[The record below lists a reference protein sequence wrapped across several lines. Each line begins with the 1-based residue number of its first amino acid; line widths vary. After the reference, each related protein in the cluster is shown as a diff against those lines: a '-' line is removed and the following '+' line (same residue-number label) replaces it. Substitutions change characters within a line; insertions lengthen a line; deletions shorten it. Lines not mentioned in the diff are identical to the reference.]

1 MGTILKVILCTDG
14 NIHIVLENTQTVVC
28 TPHALIDLLQDPCL
42 FSENRYSFHD
52 ISSRYINPHHI
63 EMDAVP
69 GVTLLYA
76 TSENE
81 IVCKFPLLFE
91 LLFSNVGDVINTPL
105 YAQNLLAERTLA
117 DEKQLLL
124 SAHLLLA
131 QFRSPSLTLDRKLN
145 LPEDEQASIFKEI
158 INAHLNAIPVRKNE
172 IQPDSVPAI
181 EEKPLVLQFPESS
194 TQWVSLREYA
204 DAHNETYQNILN
216 WANAGKLVT
225 AHRTEKNKW
234 LIDINDTFISV
245 SYKGQTLDDKEYPED
260 SVFFNTKFLPRYAR
274 QRGGAYSMSERTVNT
289 ICILTAADDFG
300 HVVTRFVGIGA
311 ANTNLISQAF
321 GNDRLL
327 LTVPEKDPFAAL
339 NCRKKKATALQSG
352 EPSLLISDGE
362 IAIERFAKIYGIQ
375 HEWHVFRSDGVQ
387 RKLPEGYHD
396 IQVVNNLHSRLKTF
410 LKQTHHA
417 SSRYLPGFLILFD
430 FIINTGATKE
440 AIREL
445 FCILAKQNGA
455 KSDQFF
461 EDLFSVPNYLLQ
473 WAKEDNPLSHLKF
486 NEILGF
492 FLHDQQLKGSNTPFR
507 LGSMDAVAERC
518 GLTRE
523 QLRIN
528 YKNFKATP
536 IGDAILNYFAT
547 VAATG
552 SPPGKRTGPK
562 KEITAVDLAVYDELY
577 KWRKENPYSTLYFD
591 SVVPDLNARYNAKYT
606 KGSLER
612 IMAVIPEAG
621 LREPIPQKVK
631 YNDAKVFKPG
641 QWKEIQMYEEY
652 WALKAEYRRK
662 GLKPPKRDDLCAEL
676 AEKHG
681 LTKNRVISLIT
692 HIPAGYSKGKCNY
705 AAPPQNTSA

>member
-1 MGTILKVILCTDG
+1 MAKTSNSNQDRVELFLRAFAKEHPDIRAQLAAELPTYNELLDLHALSFEEFALLSVAKAQGCNIAEPFFSCEGIVPPCPKCKNKSSAKRVADNAYVCASCGNRFAANWKSLSSGTKCSSLTWLKVLHCMLDFYTVARTCDVCGISK
-14 NIHIVLENTQTVVC
+14 NTYYK
-28 TPHALIDLLQDPCL
+28 IRNKL
-42 FSENRYSFHD
+42 F
-52 ISSRYINPHHI
+52 
-63 EMDAVP
+63 
-69 GVTLLYA
+69 YA
-76 TSENE
+76 MM
-81 IVCKFPLLFE
+81 
-91 LLFSNVGDVINTPL
+91 
-105 YAQNLLAERTLA
+105 
-117 DEKQLLL
+117 LLL
-124 SAHLLLA
+124 
-131 QFRSPSLTLDRKLN
+131 DDVKLYGN
-145 LPEDEQASIFKEI
+145 VQVD
-158 INAHLNAIPVRKNE
+158 H
-172 IQPDSVPAI
+172 
-181 EEKPLVLQFPESS
+181 
-194 TQWVSLREYA
+194 
-204 DAHNETYQNILN
+204 
-216 WANAGKLVT
+216 
-225 AHRTEKNKW
+225 
-234 LIDINDTFISV
+234 TFISV

-260 SVFFNTKFLPRYAR
+260 SVFFNTKFLPRQAR

-311 ANTNLISQAF
+311 TNTNLISQTF

-339 NCRKKKATALQSG
+339 NRRKKRATALQPG

-410 LKQTHHA
+410 LKQTNHA

-455 KSDQFF
+455 KNDQFF

-486 NEILGF
+486 NEILGY
-492 FLHDQQLKGSNTPFR
+492 FLYDQRFKGSTAPFR
-507 LGSMDAVAERC
+507 FGSMDDVAERC

-552 SPPGKRTGPK
+552 SPPGKRSGLK

-577 KWRKENPYSTLYFD
+577 KWRIENPYSTLHFD
-591 SVVPDLNARYNAKYT
+591 LVLPDLNKRYNAKYT
-606 KGSLER
+606 QGSLQR
-612 IMAVIPEAG
+612 IMAVIPEEG
-621 LREPIPQKVK
+621 RREPIPKKIK

-676 AEKHG
+676 AAKHG